1 MLACLCRRLYVE
13 FPCSPQETPSNMCDT
28 RKRATL
34 DFQLFFADSVLPP
47 HFHKLS
53 ALLFFKRLNDSFCL
67 DSYLLAAQ
75 KCVCM
80 FN

>member
-1 MLACLCRRLYVE
+1 MLDFHVPLE
-13 FPCSPQETPSNMCDT
+13 KHHQMCDT

-53 ALLFFKRLNDSFCL
+53 ALLLLKRINDSFCS
-67 DSYLLAAQ
+67 DS
-75 KCVCM
+75 
-80 FN
+80 